1 MQPGPSPTHPVPA
14 TPLQSSR
21 EVRLRSRP
29 EADVLPTPEN
39 FSLATVA
46 LPPPGPGE
54 VQVQNLFMSVD
65 PYMRGRMKDRPSYVP
80 PFQVGQALDGGAV
93 GRVVQSHFAG
103 LAVGDTVLSML
114 GWREAFNAPG
124 ESLRTVDAQ
133 ALPPEAYLGVA
144 GLPGLTAYVGLLDV
158 IKIRAGETLFVSA
171 ASGAVGS
178 VVCQVAKLK
187 GATVIGSAGGPE
199 KGDFLREI
207 GVDHVIDYKQT
218 PDVTAALGEA
228 SPQGIDAYFDN
239 VGGAHL
245 EAALAHA
252 KPFARLAL
260 CGMIASYNGQ
270 ESGPRNLSEAIRK
283 RLRLEGFVVSDHF
296 TRMPAFVREM
306 TAWVQAGEVRWK
318 QTVDEGIGR
327 APHAFL
333 KLFTGENFGK
343 MLVKLA

>member
-1 MQPGPSPTHPVPA
+1 MQPGQAPIHPVPA

-29 EADVLPTPEN
+29 DAEALPTPEN
-39 FSLATVA
+39 FSLEAVA

-65 PYMRGRMKDRPSYVP
+65 PYMRGRMQDRPSYVP
-80 PFQVGQALDGGAV
+80 PFQIGQALDGGAV

-124 ESLRTVDAQ
+124 TSLHAVDAQ

-144 GLPGLTAYVGLLDV
+144 GLPGLTAYVGLIDV
-158 IKIRAGETLFVSA
+158 LKIRAGETLFVSA
-171 ASGAVGS
+171 ASGAVGA
-178 VVCQVAKLK
+178 VVCQVAKRK
-187 GATVIGSAGGPE
+187 GATVIGSAGGTA

-228 SPQGIDAYFDN
+228 SPEGIDAYFDN

-245 EAALAHA
+245 EAALTHA

-270 ESGPRNLSEAIRK
+270 ENGTRNLSEAIRK
-283 RLRLEGFVVSDHF
+283 RLRLEGFIVSDHF
-296 TRMPAFVREM
+296 ARMPAFVREM
-306 TAWVQAGEVRWK
+306 TAWVQAGQIRWK
-318 QTVDEGIGR
+318 QTVDEGIAR